1 MTASDGTTKMRHAV
15 PKLGRRELEIMNA
28 VWNSGEVTVREVRD
42 HIGSVAY
49 TTVLAMMRTL
59 ENQKG
64 VLRHREQGKTFI
76 YSATVSREQVSQTLI
91 TDLCKLVF
99 GGSTPSLVSNLLGQ
113 NPPSSDDIDA
123 LKKII
128 ASNEEKIGQP
138 S

>member
-1 MTASDGTTKMRHAV
+1 MTASAGTTKMRCDV

-42 HIGSVAY
+42 QIGSVAY

-64 VLRHREQGKTFI
+64 VLAHREDGKTYI
-76 YSATVSREQVSQTLI
+76 YRATMSREQISQTLI
-91 TDLCKLVF
+91 ADLCKLVF

-113 NPPSSDDIDA
+113 NPPSSDDIKA
-123 LKKII
+123 LKEII
-128 ASNEEKIGQP
+128 ARNEEKIG
-138 S
+138 